1 MMQSEYFLENAENC
15 AQLAE
20 SATDQPAH
28 LRYKAAWRPLARE
41 QEWLDGEVSPQH
53 VKTSA

>member
-28 LRYKAAWRPLARE
+28 LRYKAA
-41 QEWLDGEVSPQH
+41 
-53 VKTSA
+53 